1 MPSLG
6 AILGLRDK
14 SKTLTL
20 AGIMDLPNLQINII
34 RQLAN
39 AYERTLAAQ
48 IGEAIQLRFKQEPQV
63 LEV

>member
-39 AYERTLAAQ
+39 AYERTLAA
-48 IGEAIQLRFKQEPQV
+48 
-63 LEV
+63 